1 MDGGNL
7 NRSLL
12 DPDMTLERLAG
23 DETQLNEI
31 ARAFTREAPQLV
43 ASINTALARNDMKS
57 AFAHARS
64 LKGAVAS
71 FEAPRVLNSVLNFE
85 RCVLN
90 EDAVGAAHALP
101 VAQASIE
108 QLVGELAKF
117 VGGSSFQA

>member
-7 NRSLL
+7 NRRLL

-23 DETQLNEI
+23 DEAQLNEI
-31 ARAFTREAPQLV
+31 ARAFTLQAPELV
-43 ASINTALARNDMKS
+43 ASINTALACNDMKT

-64 LKGAVAS
+64 LKGAVGA
-71 FEAPRVLNSVLNFE
+71 FEAPQVLNSVLNFE

-101 VAQASIE
+101 VAKASIE
-108 QLVGELAKF
+108 QLVGELAKL
-117 VGGSSFQA
+117 VGGSSLQA